1 MRWADNRGEK
11 AHNGLVLCSF
21 PVFLAGLYGF
31 LNTSQDLSVVG
42 VYLAFLSALA
52 VWSWIEIAFLSG
64 LLTGSNREG
73 SPPEVS
79 GYRRFV
85 LAWRAVAYS
94 EIALFV
100 TILLLFLLSIGKANL
115 FGLFTFLVLYFARLS
130 AKLNLFLG
138 VPKINMEF
146 LPERIAYLRTHFKIG
161 KTNKFFPVS
170 VLGLI
175 SLIVLWLTN
184 LTTSDS
190 STYDLVGFTLLA
202 VLTLLALLEH
212 FFMILKI
219 PDAALWRW
227 IIPNKNISQK

>member
-1 MRWADNRGEK
+1 
-11 AHNGLVLCSF
+11 
-21 PVFLAGLYGF
+21 
-31 LNTSQDLSVVG
+31 
-42 VYLAFLSALA
+42 
-52 VWSWIEIAFLSG
+52 
-64 LLTGSNREG
+64 
-73 SPPEVS
+73 
-79 GYRRFV
+79 
-85 LAWRAVAYS
+85 
-94 EIALFV
+94 ALFV

-227 IIPNKNISQK
+227 IIPNKNINQK